1 MQWRSP
7 PKTDDEF
14 VETVRK
20 TVTRIDRWRAWL
32 ILFFAVLILVPA
44 AATLIMLAHLEGML
58 QQFANQGIQ
67 PNAETVWWFL
77 SLGAAFGLGLGHSVH
92 TFLTQVAL
100 ITSGY
105 RTERLLLRYYD
116 AYQERCGEESSSY
129 NHDNDPEDSH

>member
-14 VETVRK
+14 VETIRK

-32 ILFFAVLILVPA
+32 ILFFAVLALVPA

-67 PNAETVWWFL
+67 PKAETVWWFL

-100 ITSGY
+100 IGSGY

-116 AYQERCGEESSSY
+116 ACQDSLEDDPSSL
-129 NHDNDPEDSH
+129 DDDGVRDV

>member
-1 MQWRSP
+1 MRWRSP

-20 TVTRIDRWRAWL
+20 TVTRFDRWSAWS
-32 ILFFAVLILVPA
+32 ILFFAVLTLAPA

-67 PNAETVWWFL
+67 PNARHVWWFL

-92 TFLTQVAL
+92 LVLTQVAL
-100 ITSGY
+100 IISGM

-116 AYQERCGEESSSY
+116 ACQDSLEDDPSSL
-129 NHDNDPEDSH
+129 DDDGVRDV